1 MKQEFIRVGRIV
13 NAHGIRGEVRV
24 QPRRVSPALL
34 TRCKTF
40 YIDGQPITPTA
51 NHVHKELVL
60 LKLPGVDDMDAALA
74 LKGRTLAIRRADAPL
89 GPGECFD
96 EELLDMEVYNADTGA
111 LLGRIVKVEDYPAH
125 KVYTVRGEHE
135 YLIPAV
141 PEVFI
146 RSADLDANR
155 MEVHILEGM
164 STDEI

>member
-1 MKQEFIRVGRIV
+1 MKLATIKLGRIV
-13 NAHGIRGEVRV
+13 NAHGIRGEARI
-24 QPRRVSPALL
+24 QPTVADPALL
-34 TRCKTF
+34 TRFKIF
-40 YIDGQPITPTA
+40 YLDGKPVTPTA
-51 NHVHKELVL
+51 NHLHKSVVL
-60 LKLPGVDDMDAALA
+60 MKFPGVDDMDAALA

-164 STDEI
+164 ATDEI